1 MSRDLDGVRASHL
14 RQAVTRVEAL
24 THDERSAIRRR
35 ALRALLELDGPCGER
50 LARGCLEKDADS
62 RVREECAMLL
72 AGSSGAPA
80 TIAALVKA
88 SHDDSEER
96 VKFVASETLRKLG
109 VEQPRSMKP

>member
-1 MSRDLDGVRASHL
+1 
-14 RQAVTRVEAL
+14 
-24 THDERSAIRRR
+24 
-35 ALRALLELDGPCGER
+35 
-50 LARGCLEKDADS
+50 
-62 RVREECAMLL
+62 MLL